1 MFIQIKNMQ
10 IIDFFNIRKLALCGA
25 IFASILCGCR
35 DTPPEP
41 AAFDTEFEMAVGG
54 KPFKAEIA
62 LSDAEKA
69 KGLMFRESLAE
80 NGGMIFVYDTPQRVS
95 FWTKNTKI
103 PLDLALFTADGTL
116 VEVKKLYPN
125 NLDAVRSSRGDIL
138 YCLEMNAGWFSKNSI
153 FPPAKLDMAKLK
165 TAIDARK

>member
-25 IFASILCGCR
+25 IFVSILCGCR
-35 DTPPEP
+35 DTPPKP
-41 AAFDTEFEMAVGG
+41 AAFDTEFEMSVGG

-80 NGGMIFVYDTPQRVS
+80 NGGMIFVYDTPQ
-95 FWTKNTKI
+95 
-103 PLDLALFTADGTL
+103 LDLALFTADGTL

-125 NLDAVRSSRGDIL
+125 NLDPVKSARGDIL

-165 TAIDARK
+165 SAIDARK